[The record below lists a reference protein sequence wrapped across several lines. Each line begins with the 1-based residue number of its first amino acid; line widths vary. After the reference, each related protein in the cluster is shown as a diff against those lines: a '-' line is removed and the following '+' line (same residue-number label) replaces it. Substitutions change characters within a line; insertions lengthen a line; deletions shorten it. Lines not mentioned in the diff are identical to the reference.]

1 MRVSDWSSEKFWK
14 LLEFPK
20 DASDRLKVLLRK
32 FSLREDFFLV
42 GGAIRDTLCD
52 VPFKDLDFT
61 LKEDLEKFFSFAG
74 KFLGFSQVILS
85 EEFGIYRLAK
95 EKMSIDFTKMR
106 GENIEEDLGLRDFTF
121 NAIAIRV
128 KNLIEGRGDFID
140 PFGGIKDL
148 KEGIIR
154 GISQEVFYDDPLR
167 VLRGYRFFSAGF
179 GRIEEKTR
187 KYFKE
192 CRELLRFCAAERI
205 NYELTR
211 ILVSSRAYESFK
223 LMDEDGVLEVLFPFV
238 KDCKGVEQ
246 PSFHHLDVWGHLLES
261 LRWAEE
267 IVNNPK
273 TYLEPVKEFIDFDVF
288 KDEDFRVI
296 VKLSAFFHDA
306 GKAYTYELRDRIT
319 FYGHEKVS
327 KEIFEEVAEKLR
339 FKGKIVERVS
349 LLVKNHMRPFHLLN
363 EKEKGSLS
371 LRAKRNLIRDVP
383 YLLELL
389 VVCLAD
395 SYASQGPDKDPDYEV
410 KVLEFFKEL
419 FSLKEELSK
428 QQKRE
433 KRIITGHD
441 LIALGLKPGPIFKE
455 ILQEVELLFLEK
467 KITSKEQ
474 ALDFVKNKYC
484 KNLKLS

>member
-1 MRVSDWSSEKFWK
+1 M
-14 LLEFPK
+14 
-20 DASDRLKVLLRK
+20 
-32 FSLREDFFLV
+32 
-42 GGAIRDTLCD
+42 
-52 VPFKDLDFT
+52 
-61 LKEDLEKFFSFAG
+61 
-74 KFLGFSQVILS
+74 
-85 EEFGIYRLAK
+85 
-95 EKMSIDFTKMR
+95 
-106 GENIEEDLGLRDFTF
+106 
-121 NAIAIRV
+121 
-128 KNLIEGRGDFID
+128 
-140 PFGGIKDL
+140 
-148 KEGIIR
+148 
-154 GISQEVFYDDPLR
+154 
-167 VLRGYRFFSAGF
+167 
-179 GRIEEKTR
+179 
-187 KYFKE
+187 
-192 CRELLRFCAAERI
+192 
-205 NYELTR
+205 
-211 ILVSSRAYESFK
+211 
-223 LMDEDGVLEVLFPFV
+223 LEVLFPFV